1 MKKLLYLCSI
11 TIMIIIWQTNAYAGG
26 PWSDQYCNIE
36 TVTLLK
42 KDNSGKVIEQQAM
55 EKVVCDDGVKDF
67 LAYSGIA
74 KECREFWFEIRLNN
88 RRTPKRGY
96 ACQKFDGSW
105 EIVHNPN

>member
-1 MKKLLYLCSI
+1 MKELLYLCSI

-36 TVTLLK
+36 TITLLK